1 MQIELDYE
9 FSPSPRYGHG
19 KAAHAALYE
28 VIDGKRADF
37 EQYLTKFASFQEDFL
52 DIPLEETQEAPEK
65 PYWGNGFFPGMNAIS
80 LHCMLC
86 SQRPRTFCEIGSG
99 HSTRFA
105 RYAIELRKL
114 PTQIISIDP
123 HPRAE
128 IDAICDIAVR
138 QPVEDLPPEYF
149 DSLESGDVL
158 FIDSSHRSF
167 TNSDVTALYLD
178 ILPRLKAGVLI
189 HIHDIFLPYD
199 YPPEW
204 SDRFYNE
211 QYLLACVL
219 LARNPSYEIQLAN
232 TFITYDAQLN
242 CLASQVFN
250 HPAMA
255 EAAQYDWVTQTGW
268 SFWMRKL

>member
-1 MQIELDYE
+1 MQIVLDYE

-19 KAAHAALYE
+19 RAAHTALYQIIE
-28 VIDGKRADF
+28 EKRADF
-37 EQYLTKFASFQEDFL
+37 EQYLGTFASFQKDFL
-52 DIPLEETQEAPEK
+52 TIPLEECQEAPEK
-65 PYWGNGFFPGMNAIS
+65 PYWGNGFFPGLDAVS
-80 LHCMLC
+80 LHSLLC
-86 SQRPRTFCEIGSG
+86 IGRPRTFCEIGSG

-105 RYAIELRKL
+105 RHAIRLHKL

-128 IDAICDIAVR
+128 VDAICDIVVR

-167 TNSDVTALYLD
+167 TNSDVTAFYLD

-199 YPPEW
+199 YPQEW

-219 LARNPSYEIQLAN
+219 LTRNPSYEIQLAN
-232 TFITYDAQLN
+232 TFITYDPQLN
-242 CLASQVFN
+242 CLAAQIFN
-250 HPAMA
+250 HPDMA
-255 EAAQYDWVTQTGW
+255 DAAQYDWVTQTGW

>member
-19 KAAHAALYE
+19 KAAHAALYQI
-28 VIDGKRADF
+28 IDGKRANF
-37 EQYLTKFASFQEDFL
+37 EQYLTRFASFQEDFR
-52 DIPLEETQEAPEK
+52 DIPLGESPEAPEK
-65 PYWGNGFFPGMNAIS
+65 PYWGNGYFPGVDAIS

-86 SQRPRTFCEIGSG
+86 IQRPRTFCEIGSG

-105 RYAIELRKL
+105 RYAIELHKL

-178 ILPRLKAGVLI
+178 ILPRLQAGVLI

-199 YPPEW
+199 YPQEW

-219 LARNPSYEIQLAN
+219 LTQNPSYEIQLAN
-232 TFITYDAQLN
+232 TFITHDPQLN
-242 CLASQVFN
+242 CLVSQVFN

-255 EAAQYDWVTQTGW
+255 EAAQYDWVSKIGW
-268 SFWMRKL
+268 SLWMRKL

>member
-1 MQIELDYE
+1 MEITLDYQ
-9 FSPSPRYGHG
+9 FQPSPRYGHG
-19 KAAHAALYE
+19 RSAHAGLYQILE
-28 VIDGKRADF
+28 NKRATF
-37 EQYLTKFASFQEDFL
+37 EHYLHAFASFQGDFL
-52 DIPLEETQEAPEK
+52 NTPLGENHDAPEQ
-65 PYWGNGFFPGMNAIS
+65 PYWGNGFFPGVDAVS

-86 SQRPRTFCEIGSG
+86 IQRPRTFCEIGSG

-105 RYAIELRKL
+105 RHAIRLRSL

-128 IDAICDIAVR
+128 VDAICDTVVR
-138 QPVEDLPPEYF
+138 QPVEDLAPEYF
-149 DSLESGDVL
+149 DRLDGGDVL
-158 FIDSSHRSF
+158 SIDSSHRSF
-167 TNSDVTALYLD
+167 TNSDVTAFYLD
-178 ILPRLKAGVLI
+178 ILPRLKPGVLI

-219 LARNPSYEIQLAN
+219 LARTPSYEIELAN
-232 TFITYDAQLN
+232 TFITYDSRLIS
-242 CLASQVFN
+242 LVSRIFD
-250 HPAMA
+250 HPALVDSTP
-255 EAAQYDWVTQTGW
+255 YGWITQTGW